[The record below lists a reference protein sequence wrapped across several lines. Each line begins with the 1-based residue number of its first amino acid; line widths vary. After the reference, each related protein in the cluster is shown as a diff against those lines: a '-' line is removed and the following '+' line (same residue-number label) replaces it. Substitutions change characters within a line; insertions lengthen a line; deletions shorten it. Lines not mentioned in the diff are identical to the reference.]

1 MSEHMAEGIHT
12 PYAPDIVR
20 AQPIRNPPL
29 YVVKRLMCFGRILA
43 YG

>member
-29 YVVKRLMCFGRILA
+29 YMVERLMCFGRLLS